1 MGGGGGGLLRLW
13 ANTMGGM
20 GLQWHQGVPKCPPC
34 PHRALLAPIVM
45 AGGSH
50 SDPKCPQGSP
60 NVPRGPYGALLAP
73 DTMEEVSQGDPKGPP
88 GSPWVTAAPQH
99 DGEENG

>member
-1 MGGGGGGLLRLW
+1 
-13 ANTMGGM
+13 
-20 GLQWHQGVPKCPPC
+20 
-34 PHRALLAPIVM
+34 M